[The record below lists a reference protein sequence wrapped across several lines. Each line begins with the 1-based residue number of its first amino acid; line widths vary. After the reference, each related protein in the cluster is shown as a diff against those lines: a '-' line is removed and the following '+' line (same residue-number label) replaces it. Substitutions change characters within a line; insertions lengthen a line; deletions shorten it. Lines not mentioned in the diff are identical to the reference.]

1 MPITR
6 IKRLRDCG
14 VFHDYTWP
22 AELADCAR
30 FNVLYGWNGS
40 GKTTLGR
47 LLRCLETK
55 SPPASGQMA
64 VTIDAH
70 DVTNGNID
78 QVTLR
83 IRVFNRDFVTDS
95 VFPTAG
101 DVAPIYVLG
110 KENVEKQKLVAKLK
124 KSLEK
129 AQDKLTTERR
139 GKSTADSALD
149 KFCIDKAKAIK
160 DTLRSSGVNPYN
172 NYNKC
177 DFTRRTETMKSAGDK
192 EAHLL
197 VDAARDKL
205 LAQIRSSP
213 KSKLSEVTY
222 RLPDITSSN
231 KSVAKLLE
239 TTVASSAIQSLK
251 DNAEV
256 SSWVYTG
263 LALHQKGQG
272 ANCLFCDQA
281 MPKDRLGKL
290 EAHFSTEYEDLLR
303 KLNNQSVMIQSE
315 IDAASGMQM
324 PNAAELYEDLTSEFE
339 KAATDLSG
347 ERDSAKLALEALR
360 NALDDKK
367 NRVFERVTL
376 DKKFPQLDATVS
388 DTLNAIIKKHNQAC
402 DEFESRI
409 ASARKEVEAD
419 AVASSY
425 DEFIKLSDA
434 IQTADGEVTKADG
447 EVKRI
452 DGEITKLEREIVE
465 HRQPAEELND
475 DLRNYLG
482 HGELT
487 LQVKNTGYTIM
498 RHGAP
503 AEFLSEGETTAIAL
517 LYFLKSLQDR
527 RFDLSAGVVVLDDPV
542 SSLDA
547 NALYSAFGFIR
558 GRTQD
563 AAQLFIL
570 THNFAFFRQ
579 VRNWYHHLKGQNKR
593 DISQRPA
600 RFYML
605 QCAYE
610 NGRRCAS
617 IHMLDPLLE
626 QFDSEYHYRFACVHR
641 ASTASPAPP
650 LEQNYTLPNLARRLL
665 ESFLA
670 FRQPQIAGELWQK
683 LQLVTFDE
691 AKKIRIIRFLHT
703 HSHNAALGEPEH
715 DLSLLSEAQ
724 AILKDLL
731 DLIESQDKDHF
742 SAMKSL
748 VAPLADEA
756 PAAAGQAAATVPHV
770 QGASA
775 G

>member
-1 MPITR
+1 MPISR
-6 IKRLRDCG
+6 LKRLRECG

-22 AELADCAR
+22 ADLPDCAQ
-30 FNVLYGWNGS
+30 FNVVYGWNGS

-55 SPPASGQMA
+55 SPPTSGQMT

-70 DVTNGNID
+70 DVANATID
-78 QVTLR
+78 QVTLP
-83 IRVFNRDFVTDS
+83 IRVFNRDFVTES

-110 KENVEKQKLVAKLK
+110 KENVEKQKQVAKLK
-124 KSLEK
+124 KSLDQAHENLDTGRRKK
-129 AQDKLTTERR
+129 A
-139 GKSTADSALD
+139 TAELELD
-149 KFCIDKAKAIK
+149 RFSIDKAKSIK

-172 NYNKC
+172 NYNKG
-177 DFTRRTETMKSAGDK
+177 DFTRRTDTMKSAGDK
-192 EAHLL
+192 DTHLL
-197 VDAARDKL
+197 DDSARDNL
-205 LAQIRSSP
+205 LAQLRSSP

-222 RLPDITSSN
+222 RLPDIALAS

-239 TTVASSAIQSLK
+239 TTVVSSAIQSLK
-251 DNAEV
+251 DSAEV
-256 SSWVYTG
+256 SSWVHTG
-263 LALHQKGQG
+263 LALQSKEKN

-281 MPKDRLGKL
+281 MPKDRLAEL
-290 EAHFSTEYEDLLR
+290 EAHFSAEYEDLLK
-303 KLNNQSVMIQSE
+303 KLSNQATVIQSE
-315 IDAASGMQM
+315 IDAASGMKM
-324 PNAAELYEDLTSEFE
+324 PNTAELYNDLSSDFE
-339 KAATDLSG
+339 KVAASLSG
-347 ERDSAKLALEALR
+347 ERDSAKLTLAALR
-360 NALDDKK
+360 DALDQKK
-367 NRVFERVTL
+367 DRVFERVTL
-376 DKKFPQLDATVS
+376 DAEVPKLDANAVVA
-388 DTLNAIIKKHNQAC
+388 LNGIIEKHNLAC

-409 ASARKEVEAD
+409 ASARKELEAD
-419 AVASSY
+419 AVSANY

-434 IQTADGEVTKADG
+434 IQAAEIDVTKANT
-447 EVKRI
+447 EVKHI
-452 DGEITKLEREIVE
+452 TEEITTLEREIVE

-482 HGELT
+482 HGELA
-487 LQVKNTGYTIM
+487 LQVKDTGYTIM

-503 AEFLSEGETTAIAL
+503 AQFLSEGEMTGIAL

-527 RFDLSAGVVVLDDPV
+527 RFDLPTGVVVLDDPV

-558 GRTQD
+558 GRTQNV
-563 AAQLFIL
+563 AQLFIL

-605 QCAYE
+605 QCTHE

-617 IHMLDPLLE
+617 IRMLDPLLE
-626 QFDSEYHYRFACVHR
+626 QFDSEYHYLFACVHR
-641 ASTASPAPP
+641 ASVASPAPP
-650 LEQNYTLPNLARRLL
+650 LAQNYTLPNLARRLL

-683 LQLVTFDE
+683 LQLITFDE
-691 AKKIRIIRFLHT
+691 TKKIRIIRFLHT
-703 HSHNAALGEPEH
+703 HSHNASLGEPEH

-748 VAPLADEA
+748 VTVAAAEEAADKVA
-756 PAAAGQAAATVPHV
+756 AAAGT
-770 QGASA
+770 
-775 G
+775 